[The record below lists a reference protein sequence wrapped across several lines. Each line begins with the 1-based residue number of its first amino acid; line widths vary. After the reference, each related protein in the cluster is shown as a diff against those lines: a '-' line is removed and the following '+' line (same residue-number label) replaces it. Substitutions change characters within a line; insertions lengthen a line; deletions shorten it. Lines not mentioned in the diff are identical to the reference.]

1 MAEETSNDPFL
12 NPSRRSYVYET
23 SKNSGNKSRII
34 LIIIGVIIL
43 VTLVIFAVIATGG
56 KGEDA
61 EVVPTESIEIPTPT
75 DTVETPTPE
84 ESPTEA
90 PTATPTGTKTTPAPT
105 LSGGLDRSDLS
116 IEIQNGSG
124 VAGAATK
131 MSDKLKALGYD
142 ISSTGNADNFDY
154 AETIIQVASSE
165 KAYLDI
171 LKKDLSDDYTIKSAT
186 ADLTGSDADALIIIG
201 KE

>member
-1 MAEETSNDPFL
+1 MAEETSNDPF

-23 SKNSGNKSRII
+23 SKSSGNKSRII

-43 VTLVIFAVIATGG
+43 IALVAFAVVATGG
-56 KGEDA
+56 KGEDTEIA
-61 EVVPTESIEIPTPT
+61 PTESIEKPTPT
-75 DTVETPTPE
+75 EPAETPTPE
-84 ESPTEA
+84 ESPTE
-90 PTATPTGTKTTPAPT
+90 TPTTTPTVTKTTPSPT
-105 LSGGLDRSDLS
+105 LSAGLDRSDLS

-154 AETIIQVASSE
+154 EETVIQVTSSK
-165 KAYLDI
+165 KAYLDM
-171 LKKDLSDDYTIKSAT
+171 LKKDLSGDYTIESAT
-186 ADLTGSDADALIIIG
+186 ADLTDSDAEALIIIG

>member
-1 MAEETSNDPFL
+1 MAEETSNDQFL

-34 LIIIGVIIL
+34 LIVIGVIIL
-43 VTLVIFAVIATGG
+43 IALVAFAVVATGG

-61 EVVPTESIEIPTPT
+61 EVVPTDSIEEPTPT
-75 DTVETPTPE
+75 ESVETPTPE
-84 ESPTEA
+84 ESPTDS
-90 PTATPTGTKTTPAPT
+90 PTATPTGAKTTPAPT

-154 AETIIQVASSE
+154 EETIIQVTSAK

-171 LKKDLSDDYTIKSAT
+171 LEKDLSDDYTIESAT
-186 ADLTGSDADALIIIG
+186 ADLTGPDADAIIIIG